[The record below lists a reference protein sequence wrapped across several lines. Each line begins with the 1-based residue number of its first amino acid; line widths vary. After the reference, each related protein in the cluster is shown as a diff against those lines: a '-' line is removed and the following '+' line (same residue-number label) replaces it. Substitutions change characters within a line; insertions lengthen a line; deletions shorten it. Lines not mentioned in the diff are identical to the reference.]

1 MGRAALRQCPG
12 GQARRAGLG
21 IESQKVLHLSPPAV
35 LGLRCLFGWNLL
47 KRGGMGDLGLAEA
60 VETIRDELRLA
71 MAGAA
76 SDIQFPVGQVTLE
89 FQVGMKKSAEANGKV
104 KVWVLQ
110 IGAGG
115 KVEHDAVQ
123 KVTVVLDS
131 PVDAHGHP
139 IKVASGSQSKPN

>member
-1 MGRAALRQCPG
+1 M
-12 GQARRAGLG
+12 
-21 IESQKVLHLSPPAV
+21 LHLSPPAV
-35 LGLRCLFGWNLL
+35 LGLWCLFDRNLL
-47 KRGGMGDLGLAEA
+47 KWGGMGELGLAEA

-89 FQVGMKKSAEANGKV
+89 FQVGMKKTAEANGKV

-110 IGAGG
+110 IGGGG

-123 KVTVVLDS
+123 KVTIVLDP
-131 PVDAHGHP
+131 PVDTHGHP
-139 IKVASGSQSKPN
+139 IKVASGSQSKPR